1 MFIYIF
7 AVLLSILVAIG
18 SSLGGDGGPDGAFAL
33 LILFVLLSIAGVYV
47 YAYGLDFA
55 FKLLTNTKRLL
66 GNQKFEQVNVTNTV

>member
-1 MFIYIF
+1 LFIYIF

-18 SSLGGDGGPDGAFAL
+18 SSLGGDAGPSGVLAL
-33 LILFVLLSIAGVYV
+33 LILFVLLLIAGVYV

-66 GNQKFEQVNVTNTV
+66 GNQRFQQVNGTNTV